1 MPHGRLRGDGVISS
15 AKPRG
20 GRRSSGPAS
29 RSTASSP
36 DGGDARFE
44 RAFGQPLPAAISSF
58 LGRGREISR
67 VRGLLE
73 ASRLV
78 TLTGA
83 PGIGKTRLALE
94 VAGGPGGEAGE
105 PTTALVEL
113 APIGDPAL
121 LARAVAAVLSVRE
134 VPGRTLTEALV
145 ACLRQRR
152 PLVVLDNCEHLL
164 GACAELVGALLS
176 GCPQLRILTTSREPL
191 AIAGERVWQ
200 VPPLPVPAPAE
211 QPQPEALMSYDGVRL
226 FVERAEAV
234 QPGFVLSG
242 EVAPA
247 VAEITRRL
255 DGIPLAIELAATRV
269 AMLTPAEI
277 ARRLDDRFALLTK
290 GARNGLPRHH
300 TLRAALDWS
309 HELLSS
315 PERALLRRLSVFV
328 GAFCL
333 EAAEAVCADGEVQA
347 PEVFEL
353 LAGLV
358 SKSLVVSDTAN
369 SRGRYRL
376 LETIRLYAADRLEE
390 AGEAP
395 GLGEAHARFYLALAE
410 RAEPKLT
417 GAEQERWLERLDSE
431 RENLR
436 FALHWS
442 LGHRQT
448 EWAQRLAGAL
458 VLFWRVRCYFG
469 EGRELLEAA
478 VQASEG
484 KAEASALRAK
494 ALWGL
499 GFMALMAGD
508 PQGARPAL
516 EQSLAAF
523 RAAGDLQ
530 GSARALLV
538 LGNTDVVL
546 GDPSAPKVL
555 EESADLARKAG
566 DCWCL
571 AHALGL
577 KGYAHMA
584 HTDLPAAR
592 PQFEECV
599 AVAREAQDKQGL
611 RFGLIGLG
619 RVAVKQG
626 DYGSAESLLEQTL
639 SIARELGEAYI
650 ETNALHDLGELA
662 LGKSDYVRAR
672 HLFEG
677 AQAVLPELA
686 AVEVVLG
693 PLLGLA
699 RVAHAEG
706 DHLRARLLVEKALS
720 IIPPPST
727 SIPALQ
733 HLGELDA
740 EEGDPDRARRRFE
753 AALEYARK
761 SGDNWLTARSLH
773 GLGQLTRTAQDA
785 KRAMGLHVEALELE
799 RQLGDKPG
807 IAASLE
813 ALAGLATASGRHQH
827 AARLLGA
834 ADALRR
840 TGGYAR
846 LPWESPRYEADLR
859 AVREALSADDFEAAF
874 VEGTRLSVEE
884 AMTQAIKGRRRRG
897 RPAAG
902 WNSLTETEQQL
913 TALVAQG
920 LTNRDIAQRQLISPG
935 TVKTHLSHIFA
946 KLGLAGRR
954 ELAREAWQRQQ
965 QGSGE
970 EARSSLEE

>member
-1 MPHGRLRGDGVISS
+1 M
-15 AKPRG
+15 
-20 GRRSSGPAS
+20 
-29 RSTASSP
+29 
-36 DGGDARFE
+36 
-44 RAFGQPLPAAISSF
+44 
-58 LGRGREISR
+58 RE
-67 VRGLLE
+67 LLE

-83 PGIGKTRLALE
+83 PGSGKTRLALE
-94 VAGGPGGEAGE
+94 AAGGPGGEAGE
-105 PTTALVEL
+105 PTALVEL

-121 LARAVAAVLSVRE
+121 LARAVAAVLSVQE

-152 PLVVLDNCEHLL
+152 LLVVLDNCEHLL

-247 VAEITRRL
+247 VSEITRRL

-269 AMLTPAEI
+269 EMLTPVEI

-290 GARNGLPRHH
+290 GARNGLARHQ
-300 TLRAALDWS
+300 TLRSALDWS
-309 HELLSS
+309 HELLPS

-328 GAFCL
+328 GGFCL
-333 EAAEAVCADGEVQA
+333 QAAEAVCAGGEA
-347 PEVFEL
+347 HAAEVFDL

-376 LETIRLYAADRLEE
+376 LETIRAYAADRLEE

-395 GLGEAHARFYLALAE
+395 ALGRAHAAFYLALAE
-410 RAEPKLT
+410 RAEPELT
-417 GAEQERWLERLDSE
+417 GADQECWLERLDSE

-448 EWAQRLAGAL
+448 EWALRLAGAL
-458 VLFWRVRCYFG
+458 VLFWRVRCHFS

-478 VQASEG
+478 AQASEAQG
-484 KAEASALRAK
+484 EARALRAK
-494 ALWGL
+494 ALWGV

-508 PQGARPAL
+508 PERAAPAL

-523 RAAGDLQ
+523 RELHDLW
-530 GSARALLV
+530 GCARALLV
-538 LGNTDVVL
+538 LGDTQVVL
-546 GDPSAPKVL
+546 GDPQAPTVL

-566 DCWCL
+566 DRWCL

-577 KGYAHMA
+577 RGYAHLA
-584 HTDLPAAR
+584 RNDLTAAR
-592 PQFEECV
+592 PLFEECV

-611 RFGLIGLG
+611 RYGLIGLG

-626 DYGSAESLLEQTL
+626 DYDAAESLLEEAL
-639 SIARELGEAYI
+639 SIARGLGEDYSEAS
-650 ETNALHDLGELA
+650 ALQDLGELA
-662 LGKSDYVRAR
+662 IGRGDYARAG
-672 HLFEG
+672 HLLEQ
-677 AQAVLPELA
+677 AQAILPELA
-686 AVEVVLG
+686 PVGAVLG
-693 PLLGLA
+693 PLLDLA

-706 DHLRARLLVEKALS
+706 DRSRARLLVHEALAT
-720 IIPPPST
+720 IPPPAT

-733 HLGELDA
+733 HLGELTA
-740 EEGDPDRARRRFE
+740 EEDDPDRARRLFE
-753 AALEYARK
+753 EALDSART
-761 SGDNWLTARSLH
+761 SGDQWLSARALH
-773 GLGQLTRTAQDA
+773 GLGQLARAAEDA
-785 KRAMGLHVEALELE
+785 KRGIGLHVEALELQ

-807 IAASLE
+807 IAVSLE
-813 ALAGLATASGRHQH
+813 ALAGLAAASGRHQH

-840 TGGYAR
+840 RGGYAH
-846 LPWESPRYEADLR
+846 LPSELSRYEADLEI
-859 AVREALSADDFEAAF
+859 ARESLSAEEFEVAF
-874 VEGTRLSVEE
+874 AEGTTLSIEE
-884 AMTQAIKGRRRRG
+884 AMTQAAKGRRRRG
-897 RPAAG
+897 RPATG
-902 WNSLTETEQQL
+902 WTSLTETEQQL

-920 LTNRDIAQRQLISPG
+920 LTNRQIAQRQLISPG
-935 TVKTHLSHIFA
+935 TVKAHLSHIFA
-946 KLGLAGRR
+946 KLGVAGRR
-954 ELAREAWQRQQ
+954 ELARETWQRQQ
-965 QGSGE
+965 QRSGE
-970 EARSSLEE
+970 EAHSSPGVE